1 MVQSGQRFASIAEI
15 NVGEGNAQAP
25 VGTTLALLER
35 STKVLSAIHKRLHS
49 AQKKEFDLLADIF
62 AKSLPDVYPYA
73 IAGGMMQVKQADF
86 DEKVDV
92 FPVSNPDIF
101 STSQRIVMAQEMMQL
116 VQSNP
121 QIHGPNGVYEAY
133 RRMYASLGVDN
144 IDALLIPPP
153 DTQPKPIEA
162 GFENSALLAGGPAQ
176 AFIQQNHD
184 AHIATHINLLNMQP
198 VQMNAQV
205 QANIHAHVMQH
216 LQMKADLIAQQ
227 QMPPEALQQY
237 QQLQAQAQQVS
248 PVEAAAINQQANDIL
263 AQFSSPIMTDLMSQF
278 AQQVAV
284 PPSEDPLVAIRKQE
298 LALKGQELQ
307 QDREQFEIKE
317 QMRAEE
323 KARQDTIDRER
334 IDAQRDIARMRD
346 GTAQDR
352 LDQQKELKL
361 IDLGLNQLN

>member
-1 MVQSGQRFASIAEI
+1 MEI
-15 NVGEGNAQAP
+15 
-25 VGTTLALLER
+25 
-35 STKVLSAIHKRLHS
+35 
-49 AQKKEFDLLADIF
+49 
-62 AKSLPDVYPYA
+62 
-73 IAGGMMQVKQADF
+73 KQADF
-86 DEKVDV
+86 DDRVDV

-121 QIHGPNGVYEAY
+121 QVHGPNGVYEAY
-133 RRMYASLGVDN
+133 RRMYAALGVDN

-153 DTQPKPIEA
+153 DTEPKATEA

-184 AHIATHINLLNMQP
+184 AHIATHVNLLNMPP

-205 QANIHAHVMQH
+205 QANIHAHIMQH

-237 QQLQAQAQQVS
+237 QQLQQQAQQMS
-248 PVEAAAINQQANDIL
+248 PVEAAPLLQQANDLL
-263 AQFSSPIMTDLMSQF
+263 AQFSSPIMTELMTQF
-278 AQQVAV
+278 AQQVAT
-284 PPSEDPLVAIRKQE
+284 PPQEDPLVEIRKQE

-307 QDREQFEIKE
+307 QDRDQFEIKE
-317 QMRAEE
+317 RLRMEE
-323 KARQDTIDRER
+323 KMRQDQIDRER
-334 IDAQRDIARMRD
+334 IDVQRNIARMKD
-346 GTAQDR
+346 DTAQDR

-361 IDLGLNQLN
+361 IDLGLSQFR